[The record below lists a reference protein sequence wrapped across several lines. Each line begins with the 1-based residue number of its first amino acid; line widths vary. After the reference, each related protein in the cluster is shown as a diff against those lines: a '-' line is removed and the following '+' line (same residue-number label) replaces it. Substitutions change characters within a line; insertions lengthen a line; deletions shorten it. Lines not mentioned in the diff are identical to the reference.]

1 MIAAMC
7 NEDSRLGTRLND
19 DSVKVESNQ
28 TKIIRISQ
36 KVTAISAEDVTSY
49 RYYLLQFFVTS
60 YSYSYLL
67 QKVTSYRYS
76 YSKK

>member
-1 MIAAMC
+1 M
-7 NEDSRLGTRLND
+7 GTRLND
-19 DSVKVESNQ
+19 DSAKVESKQ

-36 KVTAISAEDVTSY
+36 KVTVISAEDVTSY
-49 RYYLLQFFVTS
+49 CYYLLRFFVTS

-76 YSKK
+76 Y